1 MSFLVEQGGLL
12 LTWTTVI
19 TTVGS
24 ILLALA
30 VLWVAE
36 KKSSNIYFAM
46 VSVVLGLTIIAN
58 YFSFTSHHSTETTL
72 FWIRAVMVLAPMLM
86 VFVYGFAISYE
97 NVLYKFSLARG
108 LWIGGIG
115 VLASILGILPI
126 TYKGVSFAENG
137 AIIPETGP
145 GLMVVGIFIL
155 PTFIASIFS
164 MILNA
169 KRARQ
174 EQRQKINIAL
184 YSFLFS
190 FGVMILTSFMAVAV
204 FNYTDLVP
212 MGNIFAL
219 GFVVLITMSILRY
232 KIINLNVAS
241 SLVFVVVLGVML
253 FADIFSASNTEE
265 RIYRAIVFL
274 AAAMIGYQFIRAII
288 TDTKRKRQLEYYSQE
303 LKGLNEKLKRTDAIK
318 TEFISMASHELL
330 TPISAI
336 EGYLSMMVDEKI
348 VAVGNPKA
356 EKYLQSVY
364 KSSNR
369 LARLVADLLNVSRI
383 EEERLLIEKKAV
395 SILEMLQSTIDEL
408 RFKALASRITMN
420 YTSQVSGQDALAYAD
435 SDKIKEVLINLSGN
449 AIKFNRPGGVVHLW
463 AQVWPT
469 QAVQQRYNQMA
480 RLAVNRPEHG
490 DGALKRIV
498 SQIYTQMV
506 GDKQM
511 VIAVA
516 DNGVGISREDI
527 GKLFQKFSRVG
538 DWSTQEVQGTGLGLY
553 ISRAIV
559 AMHHGRIWVE
569 SPGEGRGSIFYF
581 SLPLAQYSATIAQL
595 DARAPH
601 NKNMKGLARMGGGPA
616 AK

>member
-1 MSFLVEQGGLL
+1 MIFLLEQGDLL
-12 LTWTTVI
+12 FGWSTII
-19 TTVGS
+19 TGVGN
-24 ILLALA
+24 IILA
-30 VLWVAE
+30 VAVLLVAE
-36 KKSSNIYFAM
+36 KKPSNIYFAIM
-46 VSVVLGLTIIAN
+46 GAALGLISVTN
-58 YFSFTSHHSTETTL
+58 YFSLTSYGSPERTL
-72 FWIRAVMVLAPMLM
+72 FWIRAVMVLVAIMMTFL
-86 VFVYGFAISYE
+86 YGFGISYE
-97 NVLYKFSLARG
+97 NRLYKFNLRRG
-108 LWIGGIG
+108 LVIGAIG
-115 VLASILGILPI
+115 VVVAIISASSLTYQNISFADDGAIVPHTGPGMIVVAMFILPI
-126 TYKGVSFAENG
+126 FVATVVAMAKNARRAVSEQ
-137 AIIPETGP
+137 
-145 GLMVVGIFIL
+145 
-155 PTFIASIFS
+155 
-164 MILNA
+164 
-169 KRARQ
+169 KRN
-174 EQRQKINIAL
+174 INIAL
-184 YSFLFS
+184 YAFLLC
-190 FGVMILTSFMAVAV
+190 FGVQIITSFVIVAALG
-204 FNYTDLVP
+204 YTKLVP
-212 MGNIFAL
+212 VGNLLSLAYI
-219 GFVVLITMSILRY
+219 VLITMSILRY

-559 AMHHGRIWVE
+559 EMHHGRIWVE

>member
-1 MSFLVEQGGLL
+1 MTFLLEQGGLL
-12 LTWTTVI
+12 FGWSTII
-19 TTVGS
+19 TGVGNV
-24 ILLALA
+24 LLAVAILF
-30 VLWVAE
+30 VAE
-36 KKSSNIYFAM
+36 KKPSNIYFAIM
-46 VSVVLGLTIIAN
+46 GAALGLISVTN
-58 YFSFTSHHSTETTL
+58 YFSLTSYGSPERTL
-72 FWIRAVMVLAPMLM
+72 FWIRAVMVLVAIMMTFL
-86 VFVYGFAISYE
+86 YGFGISYE
-97 NVLYKFSLARG
+97 NRLYKFNLRRG
-108 LWIGGIG
+108 LVIGAIG
-115 VLASILGILPI
+115 VVVAIISASSLTYQNISFADDGAIVPHTGPGMIVVAMFILPI
-126 TYKGVSFAENG
+126 FVATVVAMAKNARRAVSEQ
-137 AIIPETGP
+137 
-145 GLMVVGIFIL
+145 
-155 PTFIASIFS
+155 
-164 MILNA
+164 
-169 KRARQ
+169 KRN
-174 EQRQKINIAL
+174 INIAL
-184 YSFLFS
+184 YAFLLC
-190 FGVMILTSFMAVAV
+190 FGVQIITSFVIVAALG
-204 FNYTDLVP
+204 YTKLVP
-212 MGNIFAL
+212 VGNLLSLAYI
-219 GFVVLITMSILRY
+219 VLITMSILRY

-274 AAAMIGYQFIRAII
+274 AAAMIGYQFIKAII

-559 AMHHGRIWVE
+559 EMHHGRIWVE

-616 AK
+616 TK

>member
-1 MSFLVEQGGLL
+1 MTFLLEQGGLL
-12 LTWTTVI
+12 FGWSTII
-19 TTVGS
+19 TGVGNV
-24 ILLALA
+24 LLAVAILF
-30 VLWVAE
+30 VAE
-36 KKSSNIYFAM
+36 KKPSNIYFAIM
-46 VSVVLGLTIIAN
+46 GAALGLISVTN
-58 YFSFTSHHSTETTL
+58 YFSLTSYGSPERTL
-72 FWIRAVMVLAPMLM
+72 FWIRAVMVLVAIMMTFL
-86 VFVYGFAISYE
+86 YGFGISYE
-97 NVLYKFSLARG
+97 NRLYKFNLRRG
-108 LWIGGIG
+108 LVIGAIG
-115 VLASILGILPI
+115 VVVAIISASSLTYQNISFADDGAIVPHTGPGMIVVAMFILPI
-126 TYKGVSFAENG
+126 FVATVVAMAKNARRAVSEQ
-137 AIIPETGP
+137 
-145 GLMVVGIFIL
+145 
-155 PTFIASIFS
+155 
-164 MILNA
+164 
-169 KRARQ
+169 KRN
-174 EQRQKINIAL
+174 INIAL
-184 YSFLFS
+184 YAFLLC
-190 FGVMILTSFMAVAV
+190 FGVQIITSFVIVAALG
-204 FNYTDLVP
+204 YTKLVP
-212 MGNIFAL
+212 VGNLLSLAYI
-219 GFVVLITMSILRY
+219 VLITMSILRY

-274 AAAMIGYQFIRAII
+274 AAAMIGYQFIKAII

-559 AMHHGRIWVE
+559 EMHHGRIWVE

>member
-1 MSFLVEQGGLL
+1 MIV
-12 LTWTTVI
+12 
-19 TTVGS
+19 
-24 ILLALA
+24 
-30 VLWVAE
+30 VAM
-36 KKSSNIYFAM
+36 F
-46 VSVVLGLTIIAN
+46 
-58 YFSFTSHHSTETTL
+58 
-72 FWIRAVMVLAPMLM
+72 
-86 VFVYGFAISYE
+86 
-97 NVLYKFSLARG
+97 
-108 LWIGGIG
+108 
-115 VLASILGILPI
+115 ILPI
-126 TYKGVSFAENG
+126 FVATVVAMAKNARRAVSEQ
-137 AIIPETGP
+137 
-145 GLMVVGIFIL
+145 
-155 PTFIASIFS
+155 
-164 MILNA
+164 
-169 KRARQ
+169 KRN
-174 EQRQKINIAL
+174 INIAL
-184 YSFLFS
+184 YAFLLC
-190 FGVMILTSFMAVAV
+190 FGVQIITSFVIVAALG
-204 FNYTDLVP
+204 YTKLVP
-212 MGNIFAL
+212 VGNLLSLAYI
-219 GFVVLITMSILRY
+219 VLITMSILRY

-274 AAAMIGYQFIRAII
+274 AAAMIGYQFIKAII

-303 LKGLNEKLKRTDAIK
+303 LRGLNEKLKRTDAIK

-383 EEERLLIEKKAV
+383 EEERLLVEKKAV

-408 RFKALASRITMN
+408 RFKALANRITMN

-559 AMHHGRIWVE
+559 EMHHGRIWVE

>member
-1 MSFLVEQGGLL
+1 MTFLLEQGGLL
-12 LTWTTVI
+12 FGWSTII
-19 TTVGS
+19 TGVGN
-24 ILLALA
+24 ILLAVAILF
-30 VLWVAE
+30 VAE
-36 KKSSNIYFAM
+36 KKPSNIYFAIM
-46 VSVVLGLTIIAN
+46 GAALGLISVTN
-58 YFSFTSHHSTETTL
+58 YFSLTSYGSPERTL
-72 FWIRAVMVLAPMLM
+72 FWIRAVMVLVAIMMTFL
-86 VFVYGFAISYE
+86 YGFGISYE
-97 NVLYKFSLARG
+97 NRLYKFNLRRG
-108 LWIGGIG
+108 LVIGAIG
-115 VLASILGILPI
+115 VVVAIISASPLTYQNISFADDGAIVPHTGPGMIVVAMFILPI
-126 TYKGVSFAENG
+126 FVATVVAMAKNARRAVSEQ
-137 AIIPETGP
+137 
-145 GLMVVGIFIL
+145 
-155 PTFIASIFS
+155 
-164 MILNA
+164 
-169 KRARQ
+169 KRN
-174 EQRQKINIAL
+174 INIAL
-184 YSFLFS
+184 YAFLLC
-190 FGVMILTSFMAVAV
+190 FGVQIITSFVIVAALG
-204 FNYTDLVP
+204 YTKLVP
-212 MGNIFAL
+212 VGNLLSLAYI
-219 GFVVLITMSILRY
+219 VLITMSILRY

-274 AAAMIGYQFIRAII
+274 AAAMIGYQFIKAII

-303 LKGLNEKLKRTDAIK
+303 LRGLNEKLKRTDAIK

-383 EEERLLIEKKAV
+383 EEERLLVEKKAV

-408 RFKALASRITMN
+408 RFKALANRITMN

-559 AMHHGRIWVE
+559 EMHHGRIWVE

>member
-1 MSFLVEQGGLL
+1 MTFLLEQGGLL
-12 LTWTTVI
+12 FGWSTII
-19 TTVGS
+19 TGVGNV
-24 ILLALA
+24 LLAVAILF
-30 VLWVAE
+30 VAE
-36 KKSSNIYFAM
+36 KKPSNIYFAIM
-46 VSVVLGLTIIAN
+46 GAALGLISVTN
-58 YFSFTSHHSTETTL
+58 YFSLTSYGSPERTL
-72 FWIRAVMVLAPMLM
+72 FWIRAVMVLVAIMMTFL
-86 VFVYGFAISYE
+86 YGFGISYE
-97 NVLYKFSLARG
+97 NRLYKFNLRRG
-108 LWIGGIG
+108 LVIGAIG
-115 VLASILGILPI
+115 VVVAIISASSLTYQNISFADDGAIVPHTGPGMIVVAMFILPI
-126 TYKGVSFAENG
+126 FVATVVAMAKNARRAVSEQ
-137 AIIPETGP
+137 
-145 GLMVVGIFIL
+145 
-155 PTFIASIFS
+155 
-164 MILNA
+164 
-169 KRARQ
+169 KRN
-174 EQRQKINIAL
+174 INIAL
-184 YSFLFS
+184 YAFLLC
-190 FGVMILTSFMAVAV
+190 FGVQIITSFVIVAALG
-204 FNYTDLVP
+204 YTKLVP
-212 MGNIFAL
+212 VGNLLSLAYI
-219 GFVVLITMSILRY
+219 VLITMSILRY

-274 AAAMIGYQFIRAII
+274 AAAMIGYQFIKAII

-395 SILEMLQSTIDEL
+395 SILEMLQSTVDEL

-559 AMHHGRIWVE
+559 EMHHGRIWVE

>member
-1 MSFLVEQGGLL
+1 MTFLLEQGGLL
-12 LTWTTVI
+12 FGWSTII
-19 TTVGS
+19 TGVGNV
-24 ILLALA
+24 LLAVAILF
-30 VLWVAE
+30 VAE
-36 KKSSNIYFAM
+36 KKPSNIYFAIM
-46 VSVVLGLTIIAN
+46 GAALGLISVTN
-58 YFSFTSHHSTETTL
+58 YFSLTSYGSPERTL
-72 FWIRAVMVLAPMLM
+72 FWIRAVMVLVAIMMTFL
-86 VFVYGFAISYE
+86 YGFGISYE
-97 NVLYKFSLARG
+97 NRLYKFNLRRG
-108 LWIGGIG
+108 LVIGAIG
-115 VLASILGILPI
+115 VVVAIISASPLTYQNISFADDGAIVPHTGPGMIVVAMFILPI
-126 TYKGVSFAENG
+126 FVATVVAMAKNARRAVSEQ
-137 AIIPETGP
+137 
-145 GLMVVGIFIL
+145 
-155 PTFIASIFS
+155 
-164 MILNA
+164 
-169 KRARQ
+169 KRN
-174 EQRQKINIAL
+174 INIAL
-184 YSFLFS
+184 YAFLLC
-190 FGVMILTSFMAVAV
+190 FGVQIITSFVIVAALG
-204 FNYTDLVP
+204 YTKLVP
-212 MGNIFAL
+212 VGNLLSLAYI
-219 GFVVLITMSILRY
+219 VLITMSILRY

-303 LKGLNEKLKRTDAIK
+303 LRGLNEKLKRTDAIK

-553 ISRAIV
+553 ISRAIIE
-559 AMHHGRIWVE
+559 MHHGRIWVE

>member
-1 MSFLVEQGGLL
+1 MTFLLEQGGLL
-12 LTWTTVI
+12 FGWSTII
-19 TTVGS
+19 TGVGNV
-24 ILLALA
+24 LLAVAILF
-30 VLWVAE
+30 VAE
-36 KKSSNIYFAM
+36 KKPSNIYFAIM
-46 VSVVLGLTIIAN
+46 GAALGLISVTN
-58 YFSFTSHHSTETTL
+58 YFSLTSYGSPERTL
-72 FWIRAVMVLAPMLM
+72 FWIRAVMVLVAIMMTFL
-86 VFVYGFAISYE
+86 YGFGISYE
-97 NVLYKFSLARG
+97 NRLYKFNLRRG
-108 LWIGGIG
+108 LVIGAIG
-115 VLASILGILPI
+115 VVVAIISASPLTYQNISFADDGAIVPHTGPGMIVVAMFILPI
-126 TYKGVSFAENG
+126 FVATVVAMAKNARRAVSEQ
-137 AIIPETGP
+137 
-145 GLMVVGIFIL
+145 
-155 PTFIASIFS
+155 
-164 MILNA
+164 
-169 KRARQ
+169 KRN
-174 EQRQKINIAL
+174 INIAL
-184 YSFLFS
+184 YAFLLC
-190 FGVMILTSFMAVAV
+190 FGVQIITSFVIVAALG
-204 FNYTDLVP
+204 YTKLVP
-212 MGNIFAL
+212 VGNLLSLAYI
-219 GFVVLITMSILRY
+219 VLITMSILRY

-559 AMHHGRIWVE
+559 EMHHGRIWVE